1 MRGVRRASDLL
12 TLTAMLLA
20 ASAAAN
26 AAGTNPGKT
35 SSQTG
40 KSAGQTYKWV
50 NDKGELQYGDSVPA
64 EYAQSER
71 AILNSQ
77 GVEVGRVDSRKNAQ
91 QAAEQAQREQEAQRK
106 RQHDQFLLT
115 TYTSTHDIERLR
127 DERLDQID
135 AQIKAAQA
143 YIETLDGRMAALQ
156 DRALR
161 FQPYS
166 VRPDA
171 RHMPDDLVED
181 LVRTVNETRDQR
193 RSLNTRRK
201 DQLEVRAN
209 FDADIARFRELTAR
223 QRS

>member
-1 MRGVRRASDLL
+1 MRRASDLL
-12 TLTAMLLA
+12 TLTAVLLA

-26 AAGTNPGKT
+26 AAGTNSGKT
-35 SSQTG
+35 GSQTG

-91 QAAEQAQREQEAQRK
+91 QAAEQAQREQEALRK

-161 FQPYS
+161 FRPYS

-193 RSLNTRRK
+193 HSLNTRRK
-201 DQLEVRAN
+201 DQLEVRAD
-209 FDADIARFRELTAR
+209 FDADITRFRELTAR